1 MTIWNILEFIFG
13 NKLGLFIPLS
23 ISIFDKCYW
32 GFLRLRILRKI
43 LLFNKVRP
51 IENTDM
57 QLCISV
63 FIIFIVIKSN
73 I

>member
-1 MTIWNILEFIFG
+1 M
-13 NKLGLFIPLS
+13 
-23 ISIFDKCYW
+23 
-32 GFLRLRILRKI
+32 RLRILRKR

-51 IENTDM
+51 VENTDM